1 MNYKTVPL
9 IILLAAGACVPG
21 SSAADQKQPEAAKYE
36 AVSVADFNAEM
47 AKISKANRRKPMN
60 ELKAYREYLKN
71 TGLSDAQRL
80 TLHQRII
87 PLAKAASHDE
97 YKKAMSDLAT
107 IPASPQKT
115 VVMVNIIKELAK
127 TDFSE
132 AEKLLAVDP
141 EQFNA
146 SNLIQIHEN
155 MAASALWN
163 IDDPKKFISHFK
175 ALKEMADAE
184 AKTDQQK
191 NAFTS
196 QKNRSQTAL
205 LGEYAKYDFTAA
217 KKLFDDNKSLLDE
230 QQTYAVNR
238 AFAVAA
244 IANRDR
250 KAFDAE
256 VKFLL
261 AMPFSAAKINA
272 IRETAEAL
280 GKLDDPAAEMLLRDE
295 LRNPKLDDKQRFE
308 LVLGIRSLNNVN
320 AFDYGFP
327 KQEGYAKYKALTE
340 EMLVILAKGTVKPDG
355 NIANFYFHTARTAY
369 DFGDFKFSEEMLS
382 KALDIQPANYTFI
395 TLSVQSA
402 LRKNDKAAVEAT
414 LKKIID
420 NPKENEAN
428 RTFSEAILFFDSGKP
443 ISEFD
448 KAFAEK
454 KYSPEQKMLL
464 LRKVSELMFKAGRY
478 EVVRAISTEIKNN
491 MFAPVEKKSYDV
503 KYVKN
508 APKTAD
514 SWARSEHYGNWNAM
528 ETRFEAYGNGYDM
541 SNDVDVKRHLKGAV
555 QPVLDEANKTGVH
568 VICDDEGVHIYVR
581 CNDPAIQEVILGK
594 RDAGSLEMYL
604 KPGEDAAYHSWYFG
618 ALPDVNEP
626 HLVNWATPTKNYRM
640 TYDFFTKDA
649 VTTPDGVVAH
659 TYIPWMMFYDK
670 LPVGGN
676 VWKFGMQ
683 RWGKDA
689 RTLSGN
695 VHDLE
700 QMLELKFAF
709 TPAQM
714 TALKRNVAISA
725 FNRYN
730 KIRQNK
736 GGFIQT
742 WNDSV
747 LGDQAFYK
755 SELEGMIAEL
765 DEAGVKL
772 MSPAPDSEIN
782 GIFEKYVPLWG
793 EISYVIADKRKSY
806 LKKQLLNQPSK

>member
-1 MNYKTVPL
+1 MNHKIVPL
-9 IILLAAGACVPG
+9 IIFIAAGALIPC
-21 SSAADQKQPEAAKYE
+21 SYAADQKQTEAAKSA

-47 AKISKANRRKPMN
+47 AKISKANRRTPLN

-87 PLAKAASHDE
+87 PLAKAASQDE
-97 YKKAMSDLAT
+97 YKKAMSDFAA

-115 VVMVNIIKELAK
+115 YVMINVIKELAK

-132 AEKLLAVDP
+132 AEKLLAGDS

-155 MAASALWN
+155 MATSALWN
-163 IDDPKKFISHFK
+163 IDDPKKFIAHFN
-175 ALKEMADAE
+175 ALKDLTNPD

-191 NAFTS
+191 TAFST
-196 QKNRSQTAL
+196 QKTRSLTVL

-217 KKLFDDNKSLLDE
+217 KKLFYDNKNLFDE

-244 IANRDR
+244 IATRDR

-261 AMPFSAAKINA
+261 AMPFSAEKVTA

-280 GKLDDPAAEMLLRDE
+280 GKLDAPAAEKLLRDE
-295 LRNPKLDDKQRFE
+295 LQNPKLDDKQRFD
-308 LVLGIRSLNNVN
+308 LVLAIRNLNNVN
-320 AFDYGFP
+320 AFIYVFP
-327 KQEGYAKYKALTE
+327 KQDGYAKYKALTE
-340 EMLVILAKGTVKPDG
+340 ELLAILAKGTVKPDS
-355 NIANFYFHTARTAY
+355 NIANFYFQTAKNAY
-369 DFGDFKFSEEMLS
+369 DFGDFKFSDEMLS
-382 KALDIQPANYTFI
+382 KAQEIQPANYTFVM
-395 TLSVQSA
+395 LSVQSA
-402 LRKNDKAAVEAT
+402 LRKNDRSAVEAA

-428 RTFSEAILFFDSGKP
+428 RTLSEAILFFDSGKP

-478 EVVRAISTEIKNN
+478 EVVRAISAEIKNN
-491 MFAPVEKKSYDV
+491 MFTPVVKKSYDV

-528 ETRFEAYGNGYDM
+528 ETRFEAYGNGYDI
-541 SNDVDVKRHLKGAV
+541 SNDIDAKRHLKGAV
-555 QPVLDEANKTGVH
+555 QPVLDDANKTGVH
-568 VICDDEGVHIYVR
+568 IICDDEGVHIYVR
-581 CNDPAIQEVILGK
+581 CNDPAIQEVVLGK

-604 KPGEDAAYHSWYFG
+604 KPAKDAAYHSWYFG
-618 ALPDVNEP
+618 ALPDTDEP
-626 HLVNWATPTKNYRM
+626 HLVNWATPTKNYRL
-640 TYDFFTKDA
+640 TYDYFKKDA
-649 VTTPDGVVAH
+649 MTTPDGVVAH

-689 RTLSGN
+689 RTLSGD
-695 VHDLE
+695 VHNME
-700 QMLELKFAF
+700 QMLELKFVF
-709 TPAQM
+709 TPEQM

-730 KIRQNK
+730 KVRQNK

-742 WNDSV
+742 WNDNI

-755 SELEGMIAEL
+755 SELEGMINEL

-793 EISYVIADKRKSY
+793 EISYVIADKRSAY